1 MPKTTTASYEQAL
14 ALYNDGDFEG
24 SRDLA
29 LEALQASPQDASL
42 LRLAG
47 KAGLE
52 LGLDDAVA
60 QLEQAASAEPDN
72 PDAWR
77 DLADAFLSE
86 GRIEDAGRAFEH
98 AVELRPG
105 DLGLLVDLAHVVY
118 ASGRAPEAIAHLEQV
133 LERDAGNL
141 AALRGLV
148 GMYREAGR
156 LEDALGAA
164 RKIVSFTPED
174 VVAALDVAE
183 LTLALDRWEEAVD
196 AFRWLRDVDDEPEH
210 EVYATHGMIEAEM
223 RRERWRV
230 ALDLAVD
237 ATRVDRFGRTTD
249 ILAYVVTQVFGA
261 GDRPAPSRRDVDDAL
276 AASRDEH
283 RRLHTA
289 LGF

>member
-1 MPKTTTASYEQAL
+1 MPKTTTTSSDQAL
-14 ALYNDGDFEG
+14 ALYNNGDFEG
-24 SRDLA
+24 ARELA
-29 LEALQASPQDASL
+29 LEALQSSPRDPGL
-42 LRLAG
+42 LRIAG

-52 LGLDDAVA
+52 LGDDDALER
-60 QLEQAASAEPDN
+60 LEQAANGDPEN

-77 DLADAFLSE
+77 DLADAFLFE
-86 GRIEDAGRAFEH
+86 GRIEDAARAIKQ
-98 AVELRPG
+98 AVELRPD
-105 DLGLLVDLAHVVY
+105 DLASLVDLAHVAY
-118 ASGRAPEAIAHLEQV
+118 ASGGAPVAITSLEQV
-133 LERDAGNL
+133 LERDPGNP

-156 LEDALGAA
+156 LEDALGVA
-164 RKIVSFTPED
+164 RKIVAFTPED
-174 VVAALDVAE
+174 VPAALDVVE
-183 LTLALDRWEEAVD
+183 LTLALDRLEEAVE
-196 AFRWLRDVDDEPEH
+196 AFRWLRDVDDEPDH
-210 EVYATHGMIEAEM
+210 EVYAYHGMIEAEL

-230 ALDLAVD
+230 ALDLAID

-289 LGF
+289 LGI